1 MNRSRHSGH
10 HDRSPAE
17 VAEAVRRTSDAHPV
31 PLGVDDPVSV
41 DTAEPVD
48 IDAVLDACSPSWVVS
63 RPRGHRRPSGA
74 CRRLWLDA

>member
-31 PLGVDDPVSV
+31 PLGVDDPLRV
-41 DTAEPVD
+41 DTAAPVD
-48 IDAVLDACSPSWVVS
+48 IDAVAGSVLTLLGRVPTARSPEAE
-63 RPRGHRRPSGA
+63 RGAAAGSG
-74 CRRLWLDA
+74 